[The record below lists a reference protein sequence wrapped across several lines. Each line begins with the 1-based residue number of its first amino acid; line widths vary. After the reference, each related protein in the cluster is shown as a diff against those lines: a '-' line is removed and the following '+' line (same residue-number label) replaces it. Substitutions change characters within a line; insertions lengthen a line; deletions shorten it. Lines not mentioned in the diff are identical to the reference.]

1 MYDYELSTDAEWMKA
16 DLLDEVRQFGD
27 KFANK
32 HIDVC
37 LAYAEKLHVRIS
49 VGEKCF
55 YYERDIPGGDALNV
69 KRLTKR
75 FAKHSLYTALS
86 EVSGV
91 SLPWGSLTGIRPT
104 KLAYA
109 YLKSGGSEEGVPG
122 YLESTF
128 AVRRDRAETVRRIIS
143 SQRRSL
149 PADLSGA
156 VDLYIHVPFCA
167 GRCNYCSFPSA
178 DISRKGADGL
188 LARYTDALIK
198 EIAAVKGFVSARGER
213 ILSVYVGGGTPSV
226 LGEEELAR
234 LLEAVDADGCEFTFE
249 AGRADSF
256 TEEKARLMKEGG
268 VTRVCV
274 NPQTLNDDTLS
285 RIGRRHTAADFYKA
299 YDIAAK
305 TGFSLNTD
313 IIAGLEGETLADFA
327 RTAGG
332 IAALSPDNVTVH
344 TLSRKRASL
353 LADTELS
360 CPEIESMTEY
370 AFRRFSDYEPYYLY
384 RQKNMVGNLEN
395 VGFCKPGK
403 ECVNNITVMEELV
416 PVYACGAGSIS
427 KRVGKVIARYASP
440 KDVNMYIS
448 ELDERTEKKLKF
460 LSEEA

>member
-1 MYDYELSTDAEWMKA
+1 M
-16 DLLDEVRQFGD
+16 RQ
-27 KFANK
+27 
-32 HIDVC
+32 
-37 LAYAEKLHVRIS
+37 S
-49 VGEKCF
+49 
-55 YYERDIPGGDALNV
+55 
-69 KRLTKR
+69 
-75 FAKHSLYTALS
+75 
-86 EVSGV
+86 
-91 SLPWGSLTGIRPT
+91 
-104 KLAYA
+104 
-109 YLKSGGSEEGVPG
+109 
-122 YLESTF
+122 
-128 AVRRDRAETVRRIIS
+128 
-143 SQRRSL
+143 
-149 PADLSGA
+149 
-156 VDLYIHVPFCA
+156 
-167 GRCNYCSFPSA
+167 
-178 DISRKGADGL
+178 
-188 LARYTDALIK
+188 
-198 EIAAVKGFVSARGER
+198 
-213 ILSVYVGGGTPSV
+213 
-226 LGEEELAR
+226 
-234 LLEAVDADGCEFTFE
+234 
-249 AGRADSF
+249 
-256 TEEKARLMKEGG
+256 
-268 VTRVCV
+268 
-274 NPQTLNDDTLS
+274 DTLS
-285 RIGRRHTAADFYKA
+285 RIGRRHTTADFYKA

-327 RTAGG
+327 RTADG